1 MPNKKKPQPAD
12 TLTST
17 AQAIGSTLGKLAVKV
32 GIATPAPKA
41 PVKTVKR
48 KSAVKKKAVK
58 KAAPRAK

>member
-12 TLTST
+12 TLTTT

-32 GIATPAPKA
+32 GIATPPPKA
-41 PVKTVKR
+41 PVKR
-48 KSAVKKKAVK
+48 KSSVKKKAVK